1 MGIRYVLLYESA
13 SDVATKAPN
22 HFAAHRARWQE
33 FQDDGALL
41 LIGAFTDRTGSM
53 AVFSTREA
61 AEKLASTDPFVLN
74 GVVSTWRVHE
84 WNEAIGG

>member
-1 MGIRYVLLYESA
+1 MGTRYVLLYESGP
-13 SDVATKAPN
+13 DVATKAPV

-33 FQDDGALL
+33 FQDDGTLL

-61 AEKLASTDPFVLN
+61 AEESPVKTCLF
-74 GVVSTWRVHE
+74 
-84 WNEAIGG
+84 